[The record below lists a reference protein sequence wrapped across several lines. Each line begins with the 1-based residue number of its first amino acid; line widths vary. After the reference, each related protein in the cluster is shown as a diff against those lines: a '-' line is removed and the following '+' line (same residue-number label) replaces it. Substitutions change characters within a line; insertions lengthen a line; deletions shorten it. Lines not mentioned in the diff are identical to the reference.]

1 MLFGGIIIKR
11 ERKKEN
17 PRNIKNFR
25 ADFSTAESALQIRRK
40 ECSQRI
46 SE

>member
-17 PRNIKNFR
+17 PRNIRNFR
-25 ADFSTAESALQIRRK
+25 VGFSTAGSAL
-40 ECSQRI
+40 
-46 SE
+46 